1 MAGTGPV
8 NKQTNITCYLRT
20 MQDAHDA
27 AWDPPCPPRAHA
39 YMCMHLACGWLCA
52 SKRSI
57 FQLIFLL
64 LNAGAARILV
74 WAVADVNCGIIFFF
88 LQSLIF
94 LLQSHYRP
102 EYCIVYSCMYAMIPM
117 NRSLFGEKKVNGSS
131 YLLRLGL
138 YAPQK
143 QKHQA
148 AENVGVGL
156 RGGRRGVT

>member
-1 MAGTGPV
+1 MPTPSACV
-8 NKQTNITCYLRT
+8 
-20 MQDAHDA
+20 HV
-27 AWDPPCPPRAHA
+27 HA
-39 YMCMHLACGWLCA
+39 SCMRLAMRVYIPA
-52 SKRSI
+52 
-57 FQLIFLL
+57 IFLL

>member
-1 MAGTGPV
+1 MPTPSACV
-8 NKQTNITCYLRT
+8 
-20 MQDAHDA
+20 HV
-27 AWDPPCPPRAHA
+27 HA
-39 YMCMHLACGWLCA
+39 SCMRLAMRVQKVYIPA
-52 SKRSI
+52 
-57 FQLIFLL
+57 IFLL